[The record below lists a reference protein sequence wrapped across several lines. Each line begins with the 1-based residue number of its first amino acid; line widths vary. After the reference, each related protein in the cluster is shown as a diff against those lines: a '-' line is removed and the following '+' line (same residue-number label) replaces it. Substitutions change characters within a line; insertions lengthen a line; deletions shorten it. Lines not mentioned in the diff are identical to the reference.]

1 MKRARRG
8 PVERLGVR
16 MLARVARDGRAT
28 RPPRARGF
36 LGKANPPRV
45 SRGLRVRREPRP
57 MDGRWTFLHRARPA
71 TRRRRRRGGA
81 GFWTPPSPKGRRER
95 GKSRSHPPVP
105 GGKRMRE
112 PRRGAVPEKPLSVK
126 GARARTADR
135 RRWAGRAYRG
145 DRANRGQ
152 GTRQNRPVT
161 SGEGALLS
169 QGAAAKRPRR
179 LFTKNTGRC

>member
-1 MKRARRG
+1 M
-8 PVERLGVR
+8 GVR
-16 MLARVARDGRAT
+16 MLARVAREARAT
-28 RPPRARGF
+28 PPPKARGF

-57 MDGRWTFLHRARPA
+57 KDGRWTFLHRARPA

-81 GFWTPPSPKGRRER
+81 GFWTPPSPKGRRTR
-95 GKSRSHPPVP
+95 GKSRVHEPVP
-105 GGKRMRE
+105 GAKRSSE
-112 PRRGAVPEKPLSVK
+112 ARRGAVPEKPLSVH

-152 GTRQNRPVT
+152 GTRQNCPVT

-169 QGAAAKRPRR
+169 KGAAAKRPRR